1 MKHAYVVTAVAL
13 FMTGAASA
21 NSGEF
26 RFSGEV
32 RSGDLSPLAFGL
44 SVETRHLQVVE
55 APAGLKLEVAAP
67 RDDGPKAESLVRL
80 LKAVGG
86 QYQVL
91 HEAKTIGSSDRERSF
106 SYLVCGSEV
115 TFITPAPQVTPLCK

>member
-1 MKHAYVVTAVAL
+1 MKNACAVTAVAL
-13 FMTGAASA
+13 FVTGAASA
-21 NSGEF
+21 SSGAF

-32 RSGDLSPLAFGL
+32 KSGNLPPLAFGL
-44 SVETRHLQVVE
+44 SIKTRHVQFVE
-55 APAGLKLEVAAP
+55 VPAGLKLEVAAP
-67 RDDGPKAESLVRL
+67 LDDGPKAEALIRL
-80 LKAVGG
+80 LKAEGG

-91 HEAKTIGSSDRERSF
+91 HEAKTIGSSAEERSF

>member
-1 MKHAYVVTAVAL
+1 MKHAFVVSAVAL
-13 FMTGAASA
+13 VMAGTASA

-32 RSGDLSPLAFGL
+32 KAGNVPALAFGL
-44 SVETRHLQVVE
+44 SVETRHLQVLE

-67 RDDGPKAESLVRL
+67 RDDGPKAEAQVRL

-91 HEAKTIGSSDRERSF
+91 HEAKTIGSSAQERSF

-115 TFITPAPQVTPLCK
+115 TFFTPAPPVTPQCK

>member
-1 MKHAYVVTAVAL
+1 MKHACAVTAVAL
-13 FMTGAASA
+13 LMTGAASA

-32 RSGDLSPLAFGL
+32 KSGSLPPLAFGL
-44 SVETRHLQVVE
+44 SIETRHVQVVE
-55 APAGLKLEVAAP
+55 APAGLKLEVTAP
-67 RDDGPKAESLVRL
+67 RDDGPKAEALVRL

-91 HEAKTIGSSDRERSF
+91 HEAKTIGSSAQERSF

-115 TFITPAPQVTPLCK
+115 NFITPAPQVIPPCK